1 MCSLC
6 LISGVYLT
14 LNYVL
19 PGYFFK
25 LVTWSDRNRAGFT
38 QETLRVGNQTFA
50 YQESGTGEPLIL
62 LHGFGANKDAWNAIA
77 PHLAHHYR
85 LIAPDL
91 PCFGDSS
98 KPEVPACRIENQVLA
113 LERFRKALKLR
124 KISLA
129 GNSMGGWIAGVYA
142 STYPEVVSSLW
153 LIAPAGISTAQQ
165 SDYLGAVLDGGPN
178 ALLPTNQEELL
189 QTFALVFSNP
199 PKLPPGIL
207 TAMAADL
214 GENYSYRRDIFEQLR
229 KGPAL
234 EPLAKQIQATTLV
247 TWGREDK
254 VLDSSGAEI
263 LGAIIP
269 NVHIDMLE
277 GIGHLPMIEAPKRVA
292 SKFLGSIRQ
301 RP

>member
-1 MCSLC
+1 
-6 LISGVYLT
+6 
-14 LNYVL
+14 
-19 PGYFFK
+19 
-25 LVTWSDRNRAGFT
+25 
-38 QETLRVGNQTFA
+38 
-50 YQESGTGEPLIL
+50 
-62 LHGFGANKDAWNAIA
+62 
-77 PHLAHHYR
+77 
-85 LIAPDL
+85 
-91 PCFGDSS
+91 
-98 KPEVPACRIENQVLA
+98 
-113 LERFRKALKLR
+113 
-124 KISLA
+124 
-129 GNSMGGWIAGVYA
+129 
-142 STYPEVVSSLW
+142 
-153 LIAPAGISTAQQ
+153 
-165 SDYLGAVLDGGPN
+165 
-178 ALLPTNQEELL
+178 
-189 QTFALVFSNP
+189 
-199 PKLPPGIL
+199 
-207 TAMAADL
+207 MAADL